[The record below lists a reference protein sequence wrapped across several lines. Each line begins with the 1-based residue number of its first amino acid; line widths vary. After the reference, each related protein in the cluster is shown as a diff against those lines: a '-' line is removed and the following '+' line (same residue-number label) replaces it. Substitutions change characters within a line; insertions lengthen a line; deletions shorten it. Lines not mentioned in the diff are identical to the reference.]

1 MREIKFRA
9 WDDIEKRWL
18 THIEI
23 CDKLVFRDDGWVG
36 FLVEHLKLIEYT
48 GLKDKNGRD
57 IYEGDIVK
65 VGKRA
70 LGHNSSPEDYRTL
83 AITWNS
89 HRAAWVYDSEY
100 MKTWEAGIWSDT
112 DVMGNIYENT
122 ELIDNE
128 LHPNGEELTK

>member
-48 GLKDKNGRD
+48 GLKDKSGKECYEDDLIEIDGSTYHVVWNGPPNGAGFYLGLYKGSAVTALQMYRVPD
-57 IYEGDIVK
+57 GQIV
-65 VGKRA
+65 
-70 LGHNSSPEDYRTL
+70 
-83 AITWNS
+83 
-89 HRAAWVYDSEY
+89 
-100 MKTWEAGIWSDT
+100 
-112 DVMGNIYENT
+112 GNVYEN
-122 ELIDNE
+122 
-128 LHPNGEELTK
+128 